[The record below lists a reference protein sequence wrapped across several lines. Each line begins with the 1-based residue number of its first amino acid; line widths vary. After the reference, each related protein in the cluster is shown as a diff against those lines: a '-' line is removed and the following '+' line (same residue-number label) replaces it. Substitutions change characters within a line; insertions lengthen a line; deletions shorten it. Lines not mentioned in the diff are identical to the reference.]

1 MTDWTPLN
9 RQRHQT
15 MRWRPRRD
23 YLHSSGQSLVPV
35 LLGELGQ
42 LMSAYT
48 LAFSEQGGEYA
59 AVAIL
64 GLGQAEHFYLGPNGQ
79 WLADYVPATLRAYP
93 FQLLGAGENKHAL
106 CIDATQLNED
116 QAMPA
121 IFADDGTM
129 AEPVQ
134 EMLTFLQHCE
144 QQRIATA
151 RACAALAKQALIE
164 PWPVTLA
171 NDETVESVGKKT
183 VQGLYRINESALN
196 ALNGDALAGLRK
208 SGALAL
214 AYAQLLSITQL
225 QQLPKRAQWQAKLK
239 AHAAQVKGTAA
250 QRSGGSGLT
259 ELFSESDGS
268 LNFDD
273 L

>member
-1 MTDWTPLN
+1 MGCHAICVISKLPERLN
-9 RQRHQT
+9 IV
-15 MRWRPRRD
+15 RP
-23 YLHSSGQSLVPV
+23 
-35 LLGELGQ
+35 
-42 LMSAYT
+42 
-48 LAFSEQGGEYA
+48 
-59 AVAIL
+59 I
-64 GLGQAEHFYLGPNGQ
+64 
-79 WLADYVPATLRAYP
+79 
-93 FQLLGAGENKHAL
+93 
-106 CIDATQLNED
+106 
-116 QAMPA
+116 
-121 IFADDGTM
+121 
-129 AEPVQ
+129 
-134 EMLTFLQHCE
+134 HCE

-151 RACAALAKQALIE
+151 RACAALAKQELIE

-171 NDETVESVGKKT
+171 NNETVESVGKKT
-183 VQGLYRINESALN
+183 VQGLYRINESVLN
-196 ALNGDALAGLRK
+196 ALNGDALAELRK